1 MTLLERLG
9 LAPKPALRPRLAG
22 LRFEGRPTESPR
34 PALTRRHLAIRAALV
49 AGLAGLALVA
59 FPNVSVLD
67 ETSAIGDVW
76 KGDDIVAPYD
86 FSIRL
91 PDAVVAARRD
101 SVRRSEPLIMTLD
114 TAAPDSAVARLDHLD
129 ARIDT
134 AFAAFTAWREARAAG
149 DDARASED
157 SLRYLRGVRALPL
170 SASQWALLVAPGTE
184 AADVRLSDRVL
195 GDASRVGRALLL
207 RGVADVPRDSLL
219 AASVLVR
226 DLSPAARTE
235 EERDARAVVASDEAA
250 GALRAAL
257 AAGGLEGDT
266 LALAEAVASRAMQPS
281 LRYDRA
287 ATSRRRE
294 ATVRTVL
301 PTAGRVLRS
310 TTLIRRGDVVTPEK
324 ADQLRSLGLAQRDR
338 SGVSWAQTVFGRA
351 ILILAALVPFLLF
364 LRLLRPNI
372 YGDTRTFGLVVLVLG
387 SVLAGYAAAGIAG
400 GETRFAVPV
409 ALAVVLL
416 TIAFDSRVG
425 SFATITLAL
434 LGGLVFGFDFEF
446 LFATLIVGVLAVFS
460 VRDVKSRS
468 QLLASAGLVAVSY
481 GVIVVGYALL
491 RADPF
496 TDRFAGE
503 ALAAAASAL
512 LLLLAAPLLWG
523 IERAFGVTTDLT
535 LLELSDTNRPLLKEL
550 SVRAP
555 GTFNHALQVA
565 NLAEAAADAIG
576 ANALRARVGALY
588 HDIGKMLKPEYFV
601 ENQRPGENPHEGLKP
616 SMSALVIAA
625 HVRDGVDLGRQNRL
639 PTVVLDFVAT
649 HHGTSVMEYFF
660 RKAEEQRGPEDAA
673 VDPAD
678 YRYPGPRP
686 FTNEQAIVM
695 LADSVEAASRSLDRP
710 TPRRLESLVET
721 IVTSRIES
729 GQLDTC
735 ALTFQDIARIKETF
749 LAMLAGIYHFRV
761 RYPGQAVETAEEPEP
776 VAPAELREP

>member
-1 MTLLERLG
+1 
-9 LAPKPALRPRLAG
+9 
-22 LRFEGRPTESPR
+22 
-34 PALTRRHLAIRAALV
+34 
-49 AGLAGLALVA
+49 
-59 FPNVSVLD
+59 
-67 ETSAIGDVW
+67 
-76 KGDDIVAPYD
+76 
-86 FSIRL
+86 
-91 PDAVVAARRD
+91 
-101 SVRRSEPLIMTLD
+101 
-114 TAAPDSAVARLDHLD
+114 
-129 ARIDT
+129 
-134 AFAAFTAWREARAAG
+134 
-149 DDARASED
+149 
-157 SLRYLRGVRALPL
+157 
-170 SASQWALLVAPGTE
+170 
-184 AADVRLSDRVL
+184 
-195 GDASRVGRALLL
+195 
-207 RGVADVPRDSLL
+207 
-219 AASVLVR
+219 
-226 DLSPAARTE
+226 
-235 EERDARAVVASDEAA
+235 
-250 GALRAAL
+250 
-257 AAGGLEGDT
+257 
-266 LALAEAVASRAMQPS
+266 
-281 LRYDRA
+281 
-287 ATSRRRE
+287 RRRE

-310 TTLIRRGDVVTPEK
+310 TTLIRRGDVVTPDK

-338 SGVSWAQTVFGRA
+338 SGVSWVQTVLGRA
-351 ILILAALVPFLLF
+351 LLVLAALVPFLLF

-372 YGDTRTFGLVVLVLG
+372 YGDTRTFVLVVLVLG
-387 SVLAGYAAAGIAG
+387 SVVAAYAAAGIAG

-468 QLLASAGLVAVSY
+468 QLLASAGLIAVAY

-491 RADPF
+491 RAEPF

-601 ENQRPGENPHEGLKP
+601 ENQRPGENPHESLKP

-639 PTVVLDFVAT
+639 PTVVLDFIAT

-660 RKAEEQRGPEDAA
+660 RKAEEQRGPEDTP

-735 ALTFQDIARIKETF
+735 ALTFQDVARIKETF

-776 VAPAELREP
+776 VAPADLREP

>member
-22 LRFEGRPTESPR
+22 LRFEGRPTEPAQ
-34 PALTRRHLAIRAALV
+34 PALTRRQLAIRAALV
-49 AGLAGLALVA
+49 TGIAGLALLA

-76 KGDDIVAPYD
+76 KGDDVVAPYD

-91 PDAVVAARRD
+91 PDAVVVARRD
-101 SVRRSEPLIMTLD
+101 SVRRSEPLIMTID
-114 TAAPDSAVARLDHLD
+114 VTAPDSAVATLDRID
-129 ARIDT
+129 ARLDT
-134 AFAAFTAWREARAAG
+134 AFVAYAGWQAARAAS
-149 DDARASED
+149 DPLQAAADSVRYRRAALE
-157 SLRYLRGVRALPL
+157 LPL
-170 SASQWALLVAPGTE
+170 TPEQWSLLLAGVETGNAT
-184 AADVRLSDRVL
+184 RLSDRLL
-195 GDASRVGRALLL
+195 GDASRVSRALLV

-235 EERDARAVVASDEAA
+235 ETRDARSVIAVDEVTAA
-250 GALRAAL
+250 ARAAL
-257 AAGGLEGDT
+257 EEDGLRGDT
-266 LALAEAVASRAMQPS
+266 LTLAEALTARALRPS
-281 LRYDRA
+281 LLYDGD
-287 ATSRRRE
+287 ATTRRRE
-294 ATVRTVL
+294 ATVRAVL

-310 TTLIRRGDVVTPEK
+310 TTIIRRGDVVTPEK
-324 ADQLRSLGLAQRDR
+324 ADQLRSLDIAQRDR
-338 SGVSWAQTVFGRA
+338 SGVSWVQTVLGRA
-351 ILILAALVPFLLF
+351 LLVLAALMPFLLF

-372 YGDTRTFGLVVLVLG
+372 YGDTRKVVLVALVIG
-387 SVLAGYAAAGIAG
+387 TVIAGYLAAGIAG

-416 TIAFDSRVG
+416 TISFDSRVG

-434 LGGLVFGFDFEF
+434 VGGLVFGFDFEF

-468 QLLASAGLVAVSY
+468 QLLASSGLIAVAY
-481 GVIVVGYALL
+481 GIVVLGYALL
-491 RADPF
+491 RAEPF
-496 TDRFAGE
+496 TDRFVGE
-503 ALAAAASAL
+503 ALAAATSAL

-601 ENQRPGENPHEGLKP
+601 ENQRPGENPHDALKP

-625 HVRDGVDLGRQNRL
+625 HVRDGLDLGRQNRL
-639 PTVVLDFVAT
+639 PTVVLDFIGT
-649 HHGTSVMEYFF
+649 HHGTGVMEYFY
-660 RKAEEQRGPEDAA
+660 RKAEEQRGPEDAP
-673 VDPAD
+673 VDEAD

-721 IVTSRIES
+721 IVAARIAA

-735 ALTFQDIARIKETF
+735 GLTFQDVARIKETF

-761 RYPGQAVETAEEPEP
+761 RYPGQAAEPADEP
-776 VAPAELREP
+776 VAQADLREP